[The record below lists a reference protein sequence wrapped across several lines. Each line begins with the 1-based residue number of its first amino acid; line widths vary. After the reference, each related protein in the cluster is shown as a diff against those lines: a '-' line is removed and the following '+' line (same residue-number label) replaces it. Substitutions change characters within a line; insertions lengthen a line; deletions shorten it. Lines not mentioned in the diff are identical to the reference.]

1 MRATPDHCPY
11 LQNTVSVV
19 SGSATHRAERA
30 LALGPTVGLAV
41 VPGRWKGKGYS
52 IQVG

>member
-19 SGSATHRAERA
+19 SGSATHRAKRD
-30 LALGPTVGLAV
+30 LVLGSTVGLAA
-41 VPGRWKGKGYS
+41 VPGRWRGKGYS
-52 IQVG
+52 VQVG